1 MTFVS
6 GLFTLDL
13 DFNDPRPTLAW
24 AECDV
29 DLMGQPI
36 VRVHYVSADG
46 FGKDSYGWFDNL
58 FLRVDCVARRLD
70 LVLDSEGEW
79 GIQYSFE
86 IGDIDDD
93 LIDAK
98 LGEAEPEYLLS
109 LLLDA
114 ASSRIGVRSATDD
127 DISRVERVL
136 FIDERGIREELSRR
150 GRWHPPEDAQLD
162 R

>member
-24 AECDV
+24 AECAV

-36 VRVHYVSADG
+36 VRFHYVSADG
-46 FGKDSYGWFDNL
+46 FGKDSYGWYDTL
-58 FLRVDCVARRLD
+58 FLRADYVADRLD
-70 LVLDSEGEW
+70 LVVDIDGEW
-79 GIQYSFE
+79 SVQYSF
-86 IGDIDDD
+86 GTADIDDA
-93 LIDAK
+93 LVDAR

-114 ASSRIGVRSATDD
+114 AGSKIEVRAATEH
-127 DISRVERVL
+127 DISRIERL
-136 FIDERGIREELSRR
+136 LLLAERGVKEELTRR
-150 GRWHPPEDAQLD
+150 GRWYPPGLDASD
-162 R
+162 E